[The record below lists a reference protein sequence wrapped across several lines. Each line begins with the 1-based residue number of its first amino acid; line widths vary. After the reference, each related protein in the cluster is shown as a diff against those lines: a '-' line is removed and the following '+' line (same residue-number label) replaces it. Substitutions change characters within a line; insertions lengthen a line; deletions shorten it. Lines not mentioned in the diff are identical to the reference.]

1 MNAAMWHNK
10 LERVMNSMKKS
21 KKVSEE
27 EKLKELEGEDDVL
40 QLLKPNWKSLLLKY
54 EDHLEA

>member
-1 MNAAMWHNK
+1 MKAANWHNK
-10 LERVMNSMKKS
+10 LERVVNSMKKS

-40 QLLKPNWKSLLLKY
+40 QLLKSNWKSLLLKY